1 MTFAN
6 ATARRR
12 YRVVDGS
19 CLDCGGDVAGTL
31 GRIPG
36 VRSVEVFDAA
46 GIVGVEH
53 DGRVTDEQIERA
65 ARKIGLGLA
74 PAEVRRPLERER
86 PWWRAPKF
94 LALAAGALLVVAGLA
109 FELVLAQP
117 GLALLFYAPS
127 IAVAGFYP
135 LKSALAALRER
146 RLTITTLL
154 VVAAI
159 GAIALGV
166 VGEAAELVVIFSLG
180 EVLEDY
186 VSDRARG
193 SIRALMALAPPMA
206 LLKGPGGP
214 LPTLVPVE
222 SLVPGDV
229 VVVRPGERL
238 PTDGRVVAGSSS
250 VDQSP
255 VTGESIPVEVT
266 PGSGVFGGTVN
277 GSGALEIEATKEWSD
292 TTLARIIRQVE
303 EAEAAKGGAER
314 FADRFGAVYTPAMF
328 VLAGLVAIVPP
339 LLGGDLRE
347 WLYRALVVLAV
358 SCSCAL
364 VISVPV
370 SVVAGISRA
379 ARDGILIKGGVYLE
393 RLAGIRSIAFD
404 KTGTLTVGRPTL
416 TDVVALDGLTRD
428 DALRL
433 AAAVEAASEHPLA
446 AAIVGA
452 AAERGLAVAVGADL
466 RALPG
471 VGVEAMVDGRRLF
484 VGRLNGRD
492 IAAGAATEALVRLE
506 REGKTAVVL
515 ADGSRPLAVLAVADA
530 PREGAAP
537 IIGEL
542 EGMGIERLVMLT
554 GDNERT
560 AEAIAS
566 RLGLRE
572 WRAGL
577 LPEDKTAAIERLRAE
592 RGAIAMVGDGVND
605 APALAVADVGI
616 AMGAAGTDVAL
627 ETADV
632 ALMADD
638 LAKLPAALRLARRAM
653 TNVRQN
659 IALSLLTLA
668 PLIVAALA
676 GWLSLTAGVLLN
688 EGSAILIIANGLRLL
703 RAAEPAP
710 PDSDAPA
717 FDPATAAEPSLE
729 SPHADGRIRDAM
741 TASASSAEWLRLCG
755 QRSSSD
761 QAHADDSEITTAIA
775 VTVHEVAEPLAF
787 ANGLRAARA

>member
-1 MTFAN
+1 MTSAI

-19 CLDCGGDVAGTL
+19 CLDCAGDVAGTI
-31 GRIPG
+31 GRVPG
-36 VRSVEVFDAA
+36 VLSVEVFETA

-53 DGRVTDEQIERA
+53 DGRVTDEQIELA
-65 ARKIGLGLA
+65 ARRLGLGLA
-74 PAEVRRPLERER
+74 SAEARLTRETE
-86 PWWRAPKF
+86 PVWWRQPKF
-94 LALAAGALLVVAGLA
+94 AALASGALLLIAGLALEYPVGQPQLALAA
-109 FELVLAQP
+109 
-117 GLALLFYAPS
+117 YAAT
-127 IAVAGFYP
+127 IVIAGFYP
-135 LKSALAALRER
+135 LRNALEALRDR

-154 VVAAI
+154 VVATV
-159 GAIALGV
+159 GAVALGV
-166 VGEAAELVVIFSLG
+166 IGEAATLVVVFSLG

-193 SIRALMALAPPMA
+193 SIRALMALTPPVA
-206 LLKGPGGP
+206 LLKGLAGS

-266 PGSGVFGGTVN
+266 PGATVFGGTVN
-277 GSGALEIEATKEWSD
+277 GSGAFEIEATKEWSD
-292 TTLARIIRQVE
+292 TTLAGIIRQVE
-303 EAEAAKGGAER
+303 EAEAAKGRAER
-314 FADRFGAVYTPAMF
+314 FADRFGAIYTPAMF
-328 VLAGLVAIVPP
+328 ALAAAVAVVPSLLV
-339 LLGGDLRE
+339 GDPRE
-347 WLYRALVVLAV
+347 WIYRALVVLTV

-370 SVVAGISRA
+370 SVVAAISRA

-393 RLAGIRSIAFD
+393 RLAAIRAIAFD
-404 KTGTLTVGRPTL
+404 KTGTLTRGRPTL
-416 TDVVALDGLTRD
+416 TDIVPLDGLTPD
-428 DALRL
+428 EALRL

-452 AAERGLAVAVGADL
+452 AGDRGLPVDAGADL

-471 VGVEAMVDGRRLF
+471 IGVEATVDGRRLF
-484 VGRLNGRD
+484 VGHPDGRHGD
-492 IAAGAATEALVRLE
+492 GGAAASEALDRLE

-515 ADGSRPLAVLAVADA
+515 RDERRALAVLAVADA
-530 PREGAAP
+530 PRDEAAQ
-537 IIGEL
+537 IVGEL
-542 EGMGIERLVMLT
+542 EELGIDRLVMLT

-560 AEAIAS
+560 AAAIAA
-566 RLGLRE
+566 RVGLRE

-577 LPEDKTAAIERLRAE
+577 LPEDKTSAVAALRAE

-605 APALAVADVGI
+605 APALVVADVGI

-638 LAKLPAALRLARRAM
+638 LAKLPAAVRLARRAM
-653 TNVRQN
+653 ANVSQN
-659 IALSLLTLA
+659 IALSLAAVAVLV
-668 PLIVAALA
+668 VAALA
-676 GWLSLTAGVLLN
+676 GFLSLTTGLLLN
-688 EGSAILIIANGLRLL
+688 EGTALLIIANGLRLL
-703 RAAEPAP
+703 RR
-710 PDSDAPA
+710 
-717 FDPATAAEPSLE
+717 PATV
-729 SPHADGRIRDAM
+729 
-741 TASASSAEWLRLCG
+741 
-755 QRSSSD
+755 
-761 QAHADDSEITTAIA
+761 A
-775 VTVHEVAEPLAF
+775 V
-787 ANGLRAARA
+787 

>member
-1 MTFAN
+1 MTT
-6 ATARRR
+6 ATAAAHRR

-19 CLDCGGDVAGTL
+19 CLDCAGDVAGTL
-31 GRIPG
+31 GRVPG
-36 VRSVEVFDAA
+36 VLSVEVYDAA
-46 GIVGVEH
+46 GIVTIEH

-65 ARKIGLGLA
+65 ARKIVLGLA
-74 PAEVRRPLERER
+74 PAEARQPVERER
-86 PWWRAPKF
+86 AWWRAPKF
-94 LALAAGALLVVAGLA
+94 LALAAGAVLLLAALALEYLMGQAQLALVPYGATIVVAG
-109 FELVLAQP
+109 V
-117 GLALLFYAPS
+117 
-127 IAVAGFYP
+127 YP
-135 LKSALAALRER
+135 LRSALESLRDR

-159 GAIALGV
+159 GAIALGA

-193 SIRALMALAPPMA
+193 SIRALMALTPPMA
-206 LLKGPGGP
+206 LLKRPAGS

-222 SLVPGDV
+222 SLVPGDL

-266 PGSGVFGGTVN
+266 PGTTVFGGTVN
-277 GSGALEIEATKEWSD
+277 GSGALEVETTKEWSD

-303 EAEAAKGGAER
+303 EAQAAKGGAER

-328 VLAGLVAIVPP
+328 VLAAVVATVPP

-347 WLYRALVVLAV
+347 WLYRGLVVLAV

-370 SVVAGISRA
+370 SVVAAISRA

-393 RLAGIRSIAFD
+393 RLAGIRAIAFD
-404 KTGTLTVGRPTL
+404 KTGTLTQGRPAL
-416 TDVVALDGLTRD
+416 TDVVPLDGLTPD

-433 AAAVEAASEHPLA
+433 AAAVEASSEHPLA
-446 AAIVGA
+446 GAIVA
-452 AAERGLAVAVGADL
+452 AATERGLTVAAGADL

-471 VGVEAMVDGRRLF
+471 IGVEATVDGRRLF

-492 IAAGAATEALVRLE
+492 VVPGAATDALDRLE
-506 REGKTAVVL
+506 RAGKTAVVL
-515 ADGSRPLAVLAVADA
+515 ADAGRPLAVLAVADA
-530 PREGAAP
+530 PRAEATA
-537 IIGEL
+537 IVGEL
-542 EGMGIERLVMLT
+542 EGMGLERLVMLT

-560 AEAIAS
+560 AAAIAG

-577 LPEDKTAAIERLRAE
+577 LPEDKTSAIERLRAE

-605 APALAVADVGI
+605 APALALADVGI

-638 LAKLPAALRLARRAM
+638 LAKLPVALRLARRAM
-653 TNVRQN
+653 ANVRQN
-659 IALSLLTLA
+659 IALSLVAVAILD
-668 PLIVAALA
+668 VAALA
-676 GWLSLTAGVLLN
+676 GWLSLTEGVLLN
-688 EGSAILIIANGLRLL
+688 EGSAVLIIANGLRLL
-703 RAAEPAP
+703 RAPAV
-710 PDSDAPA
+710 
-717 FDPATAAEPSLE
+717 
-729 SPHADGRIRDAM
+729 R
-741 TASASSAEWLRLCG
+741 
-755 QRSSSD
+755 
-761 QAHADDSEITTAIA
+761 
-775 VTVHEVAEPLAF
+775 
-787 ANGLRAARA
+787 

>member
-1 MTFAN
+1 MISAT

-19 CLDCGGDVAGTL
+19 CLDCAGDVAGTL
-31 GRIPG
+31 GRVPG
-36 VRSVEVFDAA
+36 VLAVEVFDAA
-46 GIVGVEH
+46 GIVSVEH

-65 ARKIGLGLA
+65 AKKIALGLA
-74 PAEVRRPLERER
+74 PAEARNPAKTERA
-86 PWWRAPKF
+86 WWRASKF
-94 LALAAGALLVVAGLA
+94 LALSAGALVLAAGLA
-109 FELVLAQP
+109 LEYLFGRAQV
-117 GLALLFYAPS
+117 AFIFYA
-127 IAVAGFYP
+127 ATVVVAGFYP
-135 LKSALAALRER
+135 LKSALGALRDR

-159 GAIALGV
+159 GAIALGA

-193 SIRALMALAPPMA
+193 SIRALMALTPPTA
-206 LLKGPGGP
+206 LLRGPAGS

-222 SLVPGDV
+222 SLVPGDL

-238 PTDGRVVAGSSS
+238 PTDGRVVAGGSS

-266 PGSGVFGGTVN
+266 PGSTVFGGTVN
-277 GSGALEIEATKEWSD
+277 GSGALEIEATREWSD

-303 EAEAAKGGAER
+303 EAQAAKGGAER
-314 FADRFGAVYTPAMF
+314 FADRFGAVYTPTMF
-328 VLAGLVAIVPP
+328 VLAAVVAVVPP
-339 LLGGDLRE
+339 LLGGDLRD
-347 WLYRALVVLAV
+347 WLYRGLVVLAV

-370 SVVAGISRA
+370 SVVAAISRA

-393 RLAGIRSIAFD
+393 RLAGIRAIAFD
-404 KTGTLTVGRPTL
+404 KTGTLTQGRPTL
-416 TDVVALDGLTRD
+416 TDVVPLNGLAPD

-433 AAAVEAASEHPLA
+433 AASVEAASEHPLA
-446 AAIVGA
+446 GAIVRA
-452 AAERGLAVAVGADL
+452 ANERGLVVSSGADL

-471 VGVEAMVDGRRLF
+471 VGVEATVDGRRLF
-484 VGRLNGRD
+484 VGRLNGCD
-492 IAAGAATEALVRLE
+492 VAPGAASEVLDRFE

-515 ADGSRPLAVLAVADA
+515 ADGRRPLAVVAVADA
-530 PREGAAP
+530 PREGAAG
-537 IIGEL
+537 IVGEL
-542 EGMGIERLVMLT
+542 AGMGLERLVMLT

-560 AEAIAS
+560 AEAIAG

-577 LPEDKTAAIERLRAE
+577 LPEDKTAAVERLRAE
-592 RGAIAMVGDGVND
+592 HGAIAMVGDGVND
-605 APALAVADVGI
+605 APALALADVGI

-638 LAKLPAALRLARRAM
+638 LTKLPAALRLARRAM
-653 TNVRQN
+653 ANVRQN
-659 IALSLLTLA
+659 IALSLVAVAILD
-668 PLIVAALA
+668 VAALA
-676 GWLSLTAGVLLN
+676 GFLSLTEGVLLN
-688 EGSAILIIANGLRLL
+688 EGSAVLIIANGLRLL
-703 RAAEPAP
+703 RAP
-710 PDSDAPA
+710 
-717 FDPATAAEPSLE
+717 
-729 SPHADGRIRDAM
+729 
-741 TASASSAEWLRLCG
+741 
-755 QRSSSD
+755 
-761 QAHADDSEITTAIA
+761 
-775 VTVHEVAEPLAF
+775 
-787 ANGLRAARA
+787 AAR